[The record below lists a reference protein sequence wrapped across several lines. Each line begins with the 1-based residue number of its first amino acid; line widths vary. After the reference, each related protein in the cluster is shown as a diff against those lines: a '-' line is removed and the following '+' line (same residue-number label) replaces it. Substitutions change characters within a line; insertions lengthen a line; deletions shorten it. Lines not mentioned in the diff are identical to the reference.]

1 MKILQGQPEIESQI
15 KDILNKAK
23 NIRGGDQ
30 KEVFAASN
38 IQIIGEKSSLGLPV
52 SYISGGFYGPRG
64 VFSDFE
70 GGGRRHTLKKRVMW
84 RRLLFKSP

>member
-38 IQIIGEKSSLGLPV
+38 VQIIGENLSLGLPV
-52 SYISGGFYGPRG
+52 SFISGGFYGPRG
-64 VFSDFE
+64 SFVRF
-70 GGGRRHTLKKRVMW
+70 
-84 RRLLFKSP
+84 

>member
-23 NIRGGDQ
+23 KIRGGDQ

-38 IQIIGEKSSLGLPV
+38 VQIIGEKSLPRFT
-52 SYISGGFYGPRG
+52 G
-64 VFSDFE
+64 
-70 GGGRRHTLKKRVMW
+70 
-84 RRLLFKSP
+84 